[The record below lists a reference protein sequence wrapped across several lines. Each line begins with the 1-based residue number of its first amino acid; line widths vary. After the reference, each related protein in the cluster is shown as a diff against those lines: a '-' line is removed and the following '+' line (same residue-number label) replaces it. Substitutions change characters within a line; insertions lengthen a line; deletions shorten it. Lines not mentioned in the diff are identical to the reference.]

1 MINSFRLVSIL
12 LLLAFFTQV
21 FLWSYTRHIQPS
33 WINVPPPPSAI
44 GAAGI
49 GLGDKQ
55 LAYRAYGITMQ
66 SLGDKN
72 VKSAALSDLNYVR
85 LGKWFDVMD
94 LLEPKSNFM
103 PMMVAYYFA
112 STNDLDQLDPVIEY
126 LRRVGLRDAHMH
138 KKWRWL
144 VNAIFF
150 AKHKQKDTDKAL
162 AMAYELS
169 ALADKGV
176 ELPIWAV
183 NMPAMIKLEQ
193 GDKQSAYQMTIRIL
207 QDGAEDMHPNE
218 VNFMIDYLCNRILD
232 EAESVNHPVCQ

>member
-1 MINSFRLVSIL
+1 MINSPRFVSIL
-12 LLLAFFTQV
+12 LLLTFFIQI

-33 WINVPPPPSAI
+33 WINVPPSPSVN

-72 VKSAALSDLNYVR
+72 DKSAALSDLNYNM
-85 LGKWFDVMD
+85 LSKWFDILD
-94 LLEPKSNFM
+94 GLDPKSNFM

-112 STNDLDQLDPVIEY
+112 STTDSDQLDPVIAY

-169 ALADKGV
+169 ALADQGV

-183 NMPAMIKLEQ
+183 NMPAMIKLER

-207 QDGAEDMHPNE
+207 QEGADDMHPNE
-218 VNFMIDYLCNRILD
+218 VNFMVDYLCNRILD
-232 EAESVNHPVCQ
+232 EAESAQHPVCQ